1 MHDAHDGTDGQIV
14 NVESHD
20 GCVNWIGQDTFIVT
34 HCFLVPLMP
43 TLIKLK
49 SLLCRDKIMHIPL
62 LRRKIA
68 AAQSANTQNYGGGGD
83 ANPLALDYSKR

>member
-14 NVESHD
+14 DVESHD

-43 TLIKLK
+43 TLVKFRFLV
-49 SLLCRDKIMHIPL
+49 CRDQIMHLIGMNNTNKVTCGIGRIAPY
-62 LRRKIA
+62 RRLGYV
-68 AAQSANTQNYGGGGD
+68 S
-83 ANPLALDYSKR
+83 